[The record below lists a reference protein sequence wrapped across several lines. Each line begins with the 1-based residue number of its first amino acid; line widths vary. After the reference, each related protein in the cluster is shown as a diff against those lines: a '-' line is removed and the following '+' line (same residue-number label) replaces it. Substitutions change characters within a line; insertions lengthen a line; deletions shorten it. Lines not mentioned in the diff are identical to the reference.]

1 MIFFGIKNRWT
12 HLRKKHDKEKDLRNE
27 AFLSKIQLGE
37 KIIPCI
43 IIVIYYEEHFWK
55 GNKDLYD
62 LFINTNEHVNNYSM
76 RQVELCKDSTNY
88 DNDEE
93 FLADISAVNGN
104 SGSPVFTIYN
114 NQIYFVGINYQSFD
128 YIKKSNNTS
137 ILLPT
142 GITRIIKAS
151 VLLEMVSKPDF

>member
-1 MIFFGIKNRWT
+1 MNEDYSIPFRV
-12 HLRKKHDKEKDLRNE
+12 LRYDFLWYQKQMDALAKKHDKEKDLRNE

-43 IIVIYYEEHFWK
+43 IIVVYYEEHFWK

-88 DNDEE
+88 DNDEANLVFE
-93 FLADISAVNGN
+93 TTRLMIQKGKEAAMVVVSMVRSERLFDIVVKETEGM
-104 SGSPVFTIYN
+104 
-114 NQIYFVGINYQSFD
+114 INICESLD
-128 YIKKSNNTS
+128 K
-137 ILLPT
+137 
-142 GITRIIKAS
+142 
-151 VLLEMVSKPDF
+151 

>member
-1 MIFFGIKNRWT
+1 MNEDYSIPFRV
-12 HLRKKHDKEKDLRNE
+12 LRYDFLWYQKQMDALAKKHDKEKDLRNE

-43 IIVIYYEEHFWK
+43 IIVVYYEEHFWK

-88 DNDEE
+88 DNDEANLVFE
-93 FLADISAVNGN
+93 TTRLMIQKGKEAAMVVASMVRSERLFDIVVKETEGM
-104 SGSPVFTIYN
+104 
-114 NQIYFVGINYQSFD
+114 INMCESLD
-128 YIKKSNNTS
+128 K
-137 ILLPT
+137 
-142 GITRIIKAS
+142 
-151 VLLEMVSKPDF
+151 

>member
-1 MIFFGIKNRWT
+1 MFNSLTQLYMIGYPNTIRDITNGYPVVKSGISST
-12 HLRKKHDKEKDLRNE
+12 L
-27 AFLSKIQLGE
+27 LS
-37 KIIPCI
+37 
-43 IIVIYYEEHFWK
+43 V
-55 GNKDLYD
+55 
-62 LFINTNEHVNNYSM
+62 
-76 RQVELCKDSTNY
+76 NY

>member
-12 HLRKKHDKEKDLRNE
+12 HLRKKHDKEKDLHNE

-88 DNDEE
+88 DNDEV
-93 FLADISAVNGN
+93 DG
-104 SGSPVFTIYN
+104 
-114 NQIYFVGINYQSFD
+114 
-128 YIKKSNNTS
+128 
-137 ILLPT
+137 
-142 GITRIIKAS
+142 S
-151 VLLEMVSKPDF
+151 VLYSYEKGDIISFVYTNSDNGWYQIMSEAPVKDGKIDINSTYTKDSVGYIQASDLNQ